1 MHHQFSNMNSTSSQT
16 CNHVSSSNV
25 SCFRKIQRG
34 ERFCSYHLAT
44 TTPSSI
50 NDICP
55 ICQEDDKS
63 LRPGST
69 TEEGHEV
76 KWYPLSCTHRIHVH
90 CLKGMHE
97 TRDAKLKRFILQCP
111 ICRGNVI
118 NLPDNIRLII
128 EENTKRVEA
137 ENVEEEHREIME
149 MIHNGTAAAADRP
162 PPQMELIMAMRYI
175 YELGVP
181 PHLIPGS
188 ITLEIDPESPLPYL
202 GYIFQNAVAHIL
214 EHIQNTYICQCCGA
228 EVEEIDDFDD
238 GSLEL
243 DDPSIDPEE
252 EIEDEDNPFALEGE
266 DLRVV
271 HSIRTVPRLPVG
283 RQPGERV
290 RARVARSIFS
300 TMRFVISDLPS
311 LTEEDLELI
320 DVLNGG
326 RHEDFIDD

>member
-1 MHHQFSNMNSTSSQT
+1 MAS
-16 CNHVSSSNV
+16 
-25 SCFRKIQRG
+25 
-34 ERFCSYHLAT
+34 

-90 CLKGMHE
+90 CLKGMN
-97 TRDAKLKRFILQCP
+97 KLQCP
-111 ICRGNVI
+111 ICRGKLI

-128 EENTKRVEA
+128 EENTKRVKA

-149 MIHNGTAAAADRP
+149 MIHNGAATDRP

-188 ITLEIDPESPLPYL
+188 ITLEIDPENPLPYL

-238 GSLEL
+238 GSLDL
-243 DDPSIDPEE
+243 ADGSDPEE

-271 HSIRTVPRLPVG
+271 HSIRTVPRLPTSA

-290 RARVARSIFS
+290 RARVTRSIFN

-326 RHEDFIDD
+326 RHDDFIDD